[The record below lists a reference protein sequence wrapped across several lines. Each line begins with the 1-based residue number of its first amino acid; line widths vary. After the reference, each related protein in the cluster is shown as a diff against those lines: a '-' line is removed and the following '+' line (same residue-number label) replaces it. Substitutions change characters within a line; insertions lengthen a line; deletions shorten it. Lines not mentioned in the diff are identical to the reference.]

1 MEIAGNF
8 FLIGLMGAGKTTIG
22 RALARRLN
30 KTFYD
35 SDHEI
40 EKHTGVRI
48 VTIFDIEGEARFR
61 EREAEM
67 IANLVQQPDIVLA
80 TGGGAVLHEA
90 SRTHLHRHGMVIY
103 LRASVDELYARTRLD
118 RNRPLLHTPDPLG
131 ILNRLFAERDPLY
144 QSIADLVID
153 TGNQPIP
160 QLVAELE
167 KRLLAIPPKTPQEP
181 AP

>member
-35 SDHEI
+35 SDQEI

-61 EREAEM
+61 EREADM
-67 IANLVQQPDIVLA
+67 IAYLAQQPEIVLA
-80 TGGGAVLHEA
+80 TGGGAVLHRG
-90 SRTHLHRHGMVIY
+90 SRDHLRRYGTVIY
-103 LRASVDELYARTRLD
+103 LRASVEDLYARTRLD
-118 RNRPLLHTPDPLG
+118 RNRPLLHTPDPLA
-131 ILNRLFAERDPLY
+131 ILTRLFAEREPLY

-153 TGNQPIP
+153 TGRQPIP

-167 KRLLAIPPKTPQEP
+167 KRLQAMPQKTPPEP